1 MNSNITNAF
10 EWIAKLLSAMV
21 VPTLL
26 WVNSL
31 EVERAVQAK
40 VIEDIQEKIA
50 GNTTSISGIRGLVND
65 NSATLGKIQTTL
77 EGMSKTLEEVRKA
90 LREHEV
96 MHGNNQVR
104 RTRRH

>member
-40 VIEDIQEKIA
+40 VIEDIQKKISA
-50 GNTTSISGIRGLVND
+50 NSTDIDGIQKLVND

-77 EGMSKTLEEVRKA
+77 EGMSKTLEEVRKT

-96 MHGNNQVR
+96 MHSNTTGR
-104 RTRRH
+104 RARRH